1 MLPQEIKMKFR
12 IQGDQDQERRM
23 ISEGN
28 KDFVDMIEIE
38 N

>member
-1 MLPQEIKMKFR
+1 MLSKEIRMKFR
-12 IQGDQDQERRM
+12 IQSDQDQERRM

-28 KDFVDMIEIE
+28 EDFVDMIEIE